1 MKDLKALLSPRSI
14 AVVGASERFGA
25 GSLVIENLKTLGYEG
40 KIIPINPR
48 YESVLGYASYP
59 SLLGVPK
66 DIEIDCAAIVLGV
79 GQVIPVLEEAGKR
92 GIRGAWAFASGFA
105 ETGKEGARLQ
115 NELRRVCLEHGI
127 LFCGPNCV
135 GYANL
140 HDKVGMYSAPLSPT
154 LRKGAVAVVAQSGS
168 VILVLAN
175 SNRGV
180 GFSTLVSSGN
190 EAVLDTTDYISYLL
204 EDRNTEVIATFLET
218 IRRPE
223 AFIRVCERAAE
234 LKKPVIVVKIGRS
247 GLAQKAALTHTG
259 ALTGSD
265 KVHDALFK
273 KLGVIRVDDLDQLL
287 ETAEALVRC
296 RTHLPEGGRA
306 GAITVSGGEIGLIG
320 DLSQGLS
327 ISFPP
332 LSKEGYDELR
342 RRLPPFTAV
351 SNPLD
356 GWGSGDLVETYPAC
370 LEVLAKER
378 EIDLIIVSQDS
389 PPGMAE
395 KQVTQY
401 ADVARAAVRT
411 AAVGKPVV
419 AMSHVSGG
427 LDQTIKRILDDG
439 NVPFLQGTR
448 ESLLAIHH
456 LAEYSRFLKRDR
468 TVETPAEKSP
478 KTLPDILES
487 LKGKR
492 RVLGDDEAKKILQA
506 YGIEI
511 VKEVLVQ
518 SGDEALRAGK
528 RIGHPVALKGLSP
541 HIPHKTDAGLV
552 RLNVR
557 NGEELSAAYA
567 QIHNNAKA
575 FDPRVKLEGIL
586 IQEMVSPDAA
596 EILVGIS
603 RDPSFGPVVVLG
615 LGGIWVELLAD
626 TSLRLPPVS
635 LEDALEMISE
645 LKGKQ
650 LLEGFRGRPCVD
662 VTSLAGV
669 LVQVGRM
676 AVDLKEVLISL
687 DLNPL
692 MVLPGEEGA
701 RVIDVVMEVGST

>member
-1 MKDLKALLSPRSI
+1 MKDLSALLNPRSI

-25 GSLVIENLKTLGYEG
+25 GSLVIENLQTLGYEG

-48 YESVLGYASYP
+48 YESILGYPCYP
-59 SLLGVPK
+59 SLQDVPK
-66 DIEIDCAAIVLGV
+66 EIEIDCAAIVLGV
-79 GQVIPVLEEAGKR
+79 NQVIPVLEEAGKR
-92 GIRGAWAFASGFA
+92 GVRGAWAFASGFA
-105 ETGKEGARLQ
+105 ETGEEGARLQ
-115 NELRRVCLEHGI
+115 SELRRVCLDHGI

-140 HDKVGMYSAPLSPT
+140 HGKVGTYSAPISPT
-154 LRKGAVAVVAQSGS
+154 LKKGAVAAIAQSGS
-168 VILVLAN
+168 VALVLAN
-175 SNRGV
+175 SNRGI
-180 GFSTLVSSGN
+180 GFTTLVSSGN
-190 EAVLDTTDYISYLL
+190 EAVLDTTDYMAYLL
-204 EDRNTEVIATFLET
+204 EDRNTEVIAAFLET

-223 AFIRVCERAAE
+223 AFIQVCERAAE

-296 RTHLPEGGRA
+296 RTRLPQGGRA

-320 DLSQGLS
+320 DLSQELS

-332 LSKEGYDELR
+332 LSKEAYDELR

-356 GWGSGDLVETYPAC
+356 GWGSGDLLETYPAC
-370 LEVLAKER
+370 LDVLTKEK

-395 KQVTQY
+395 KQIAQY
-401 ADVARAAVRT
+401 ADVARAAVSA

-427 LDQTIKRILDDG
+427 LDQTIKGILDEG

-448 ESLLAIHH
+448 ESLVAIHH
-456 LAEYSRFLKRDR
+456 LVEYGRFLKRGS
-468 TVETPAEKSP
+468 TAEKSTGKP
-478 KTLPDILES
+478 PQGLPVILES
-487 LKGKR
+487 LRGKR
-492 RVLGDDEAKKILQA
+492 RVLADHEAKEILGA
-506 YGIEI
+506 YGIETAR
-511 VKEVLVQ
+511 EVLVKFV
-518 SGDEALRAGK
+518 DDALKTGK
-528 RIGHPVALKGLSP
+528 KLGYPVALKGLSP
-541 HIPHKTDAGLV
+541 QIPHKTDAGLV
-552 RLNVR
+552 FLNVQ
-557 NGEELSAAYA
+557 NGEQLSAAYA
-567 QIHNNAKA
+567 QIHNNAEA
-575 FDPRVKLEGIL
+575 FDPKAKLEGIL
-586 IQEMVSPDAA
+586 IQEMVPSDAA

-626 TSLRLPPVS
+626 TALRLPPIS
-635 LEDALEMISE
+635 SEDALAMISE
-645 LKGKQ
+645 LKGKL
-650 LLEGFRGRPCVD
+650 LLEGFRGRPSVD
-662 VTSLAGV
+662 VKSLSRV
-669 LVQVGRM
+669 LVQVGCM
-676 AVDLKEVLISL
+676 AVDLKEVLVSL

-692 MVLPGEEGA
+692 MVLPGEGGV

>member
-1 MKDLKALLSPRSI
+1 MKDLSGLLSPRSI

-25 GSLVIENLKTLGYEG
+25 GSLVIENLKALGYEG

-48 YESVLGYASYP
+48 YESILGYPCYP
-59 SLLGVPK
+59 SLRDVPRE
-66 DIEIDCAAIVLGV
+66 IEIDCAAIVLGV
-79 GQVIPVLEEAGKR
+79 NQVIPVLEEAGKR
-92 GIRGAWAFASGFA
+92 GVRGAWAFASGFA
-105 ETGKEGARLQ
+105 ETGEEGVRLQ
-115 NELRRVCLEHGI
+115 IELRRVCLEHGI

-140 HDKVGMYSAPLSPT
+140 HGKVGTYSAPISPT
-154 LRKGAVAVVAQSGS
+154 LKKGGVAAIAQSGS
-168 VILVLAN
+168 VALVLAN

-234 LKKPVIVVKIGRS
+234 LKKPIITVKIGRS

-296 RTHLPEGGRA
+296 RTRLPEGGRA

-320 DLSQGLS
+320 DLSQDLS

-370 LEVLAKER
+370 LEVLAKEKG
-378 EIDLIIVSQDS
+378 IDLIIVSQDS

-395 KQVTQY
+395 KQIAQY
-401 ADVARAAVRT
+401 ADVARAAVR
-411 AAVGKPVV
+411 AAVVGKPVV

-427 LDQTIKRILDDG
+427 LDQTIKGILDDG

-456 LAEYSRFLKRDR
+456 LVEYGRFMKRGR
-468 TVETPAEKSP
+468 TIETPAGKSP
-478 KTLPDILES
+478 PTLPAILER
-487 LKGKR
+487 LRGKR
-492 RVLGDDEAKKILQA
+492 RVLGDDEAKKILQV

-511 VKEVLVQ
+511 AKEVLVQ
-518 SGDEALRAGK
+518 SGDEAQKAAK

-552 RLNVR
+552 CLNVR

-567 QIHNNAKA
+567 QIQNSAKA
-575 FDPRVKLEGIL
+575 FDPKAELEGIL

-603 RDPSFGPVVVLG
+603 RDPSFGPVIVLG

-626 TSLRLPPVS
+626 TALRLPPIS
-635 LEDALEMISE
+635 SQDALEMISE
-645 LKGKQ
+645 LKGKP

-662 VTSLAGV
+662 VKSLAGV

-692 MVLPGEEGA
+692 MVLPGDGGV

>member
-1 MKDLKALLSPRSI
+1 MKDLSALLNPRSI

-25 GSLVIENLKTLGYEG
+25 GSLVIENLKVLGYEG

-48 YESVLGYASYP
+48 YESILGSPCYP
-59 SLLGVPK
+59 SLSDVPK
-66 DIEIDCAAIVLGV
+66 AIEIDCAAIVLGV
-79 GQVIPVLEEAGKR
+79 NQVTPVLEEAGKR
-92 GIRGAWAFASGFA
+92 GVRGAWAFASGFA
-105 ETGKEGARLQ
+105 ETGDEGARLQ
-115 NELRRVCLEHGI
+115 EELRKVCLDHGI
-127 LFCGPNCV
+127 LFVGPNCV

-154 LRKGAVAVVAQSGS
+154 LRKGAVGVVAQSGS

-190 EAVLDTTDYISYLL
+190 EAVLDTTDYMAYLL
-204 EDRNTEVIATFLET
+204 EDQNTQVIATFLET

-223 AFIRVCERAAE
+223 AFIQVCERAAE

-265 KVHDALFK
+265 KVHDVLFK

-296 RTHLPEGGRA
+296 RTRLPEGGRA

-320 DLSQGLS
+320 DLSQDLS

-332 LSKEGYDELR
+332 LSREGYDELR
-342 RRLPPFTAV
+342 KRLPPFTTV

-356 GWGSGDLVETYPAC
+356 GWGSGDLLETYPAC
-370 LEVLAKER
+370 LDVLTKEK

-389 PPGMAE
+389 PLGMAE
-395 KQVTQY
+395 KQIAQY
-401 ADVARAAVRT
+401 ADVARAAVRA

-427 LDQTIKRILDDG
+427 LDQTIKGILDEG

-448 ESLLAIHH
+448 ESLVAIHH
-456 LAEYSRFLKRDR
+456 LVEYGRFLKRGR
-468 TVETPAEKSP
+468 TVETPAGESP
-478 KTLPDILES
+478 KTLPGILKS
-487 LKGKR
+487 LRGKR
-492 RVLGDDEAKKILQA
+492 RVLGDDEAKKVLQA

-511 VKEVLVQ
+511 VKEVFVQ
-518 SGDEALRAGK
+518 SEDEALKAAK

-541 HIPHKTDAGLV
+541 HITHKTEAGLV
-552 RLNVR
+552 RLNVQ
-557 NGEELSAAYA
+557 NGKELIAAYA
-567 QIHNNAKA
+567 QIQNNAKA
-575 FDPRVKLEGIL
+575 FDPKAKLEGIL
-586 IQEMVSPDAA
+586 IQEMVSPNAA

-626 TSLRLPPVS
+626 TALRLPPIS
-635 LEDALEMISE
+635 SEDALAMISE
-645 LKGKQ
+645 LKGKL

-662 VTSLAGV
+662 VKSLVRV

-692 MVLPGEEGA
+692 MVLPGEGGS
-701 RVIDVVMEVGST
+701 RVIDVVMEVGNT